1 MNGEAGQGGGGDR
14 QDPSSG
20 AIAGLHEL
28 LGYSF
33 TEWQEGR
40 VVGEL
45 LLGPQHLNRAGILHG
60 GVLCTMIDAACGAAG
75 LYSADPARR
84 RTSVTLS
91 LNTIFTGQA
100 RGGLIRVTAWQRT
113 GGRQIYTSAAE
124 VRNEAGELLAHG
136 HGTFRWLHGSGRS
149 EVVSQS

>member
-1 MNGEAGQGGGGDR
+1 MRGDAGQGRGARR
-14 QDPSSG
+14 QSPSS
-20 AIAGLHEL
+20 AAAADLHEL

-75 LYSADPARR
+75 LYSPDPARR

-100 RGGLIRVTAWQRT
+100 RGGLVRVTAWQRT

-124 VRNEAGELLAHG
+124 VRSEEGELLAHG
-136 HGTFRWLHGSGRS
+136 HGTFRWLRGSDSPKGIPS
-149 EVVSQS
+149 T